1 LSTDPA
7 NIDCSLA
14 VPGVEEYLALRVTA
28 GLSAM
33 PLAAAVAG
41 LPGSWAAVCLRV
53 GDELIGMGR
62 VVGDGGLFFQVV
74 DIAVKPAYQ
83 GRGLGKRIMQA
94 LMDALHQRAPEGA
107 VVTLLA
113 DGEAHRLYRQFGFVP
128 SAPASQGMLLRL
140 RRPA

>member
-1 LSTDPA
+1 MSPHIALT
-7 NIDCSLA
+7 LA
-14 VPGVEEYLALRVTA
+14 VPDVDEYCALRLAA

-33 PLAAAVAG
+33 NRDAAVAG
-41 LPGSWAAVCLRV
+41 LPGSLAAVCLRD

-74 DIAVKPAYQ
+74 DIAVKPALQ
-83 GRGLGKRIMQA
+83 GRGLGKRIMQS
-94 LMDALHQRAPEGA
+94 LMDELSQRAPAGA

-113 DGEAHRLYRQFGFVP
+113 DGEAHGLYRQFGFLP

-140 RRPA
+140 RQQP